1 MEQGSQPLAWGPVLG
16 HGSFNTQQHRVNI
29 NFYLEVCVLVLFWK
43 NQIFHTCLS
52 RKTDF
57 SKKDWNTNDLI
68 DETRKRDA
76 SKVKKEFQ
84 ES

>member
-1 MEQGSQPLAWGPVLG
+1 M
-16 HGSFNTQQHRVNI
+16 
-29 NFYLEVCVLVLFWK
+29 LVLFWK
-43 NQIFHTCLS
+43 NQIFHTRLS

-57 SKKDWNTNDLI
+57 SKKDWNTNVLI

-76 SKVKKEFQ
+76 SKVKQEFQ